1 MSKNV
6 KISNPMK
13 VITGVDTRWSY
24 ANVWE
29 PKSINGGTPKYSVS
43 LIIPKSDTKTIAKIE
58 AAIEAAYKEGEAKL
72 KGNGKSVP
80 ALSVL
85 KTPLRDGDAERPDD
99 EAYKNA
105 YFVNAN
111 ATSAPGIVDADLNPI
126 LTRSEVYS
134 GVYLERYGH
143 DARIDHRS
151 HAERGLVEQPTIHE
165 GVVARAMEKKGIISD
180 RCELNR
186 QIKADNAL
194 LRELKAAVKK
204 LAQEVLHSLPELA
217 KSMEFLRQK
226 LLIFCYQLNHIRTGK
241 SVIGKSVDAWN
252 INLNRYS
259 EVVDQIK
266 ETKRERTD
274 LLAEKKELPF
284 WNIPRKNELT
294 ARIAELTELL
304 EELQSEK
311 AILLDNMDCTDGKDV
326 SKVRKKVALMEANL
340 KELDEQEQKYS
351 AELETALAE
360 YAELKTQGEQFDP
373 VELHDTR
380 QELRPEMEQTAVQR
394 VKEKYGD
401 KYSHRTMDD
410 SKRDVS
416 RHLDEY
422 AESQEIRQIQRER
435 EYQQRRQNKAK
446 QERKKQDDWER

>member
-1 MSKNV
+1 MS
-6 KISNPMK
+6 
-13 VITGVDTRWSY
+13 
-24 ANVWE
+24 
-29 PKSINGGTPKYSVS
+29 
-43 LIIPKSDTKTIAKIE
+43 
-58 AAIEAAYKEGEAKL
+58 
-72 KGNGKSVP
+72 
-80 ALSVL
+80 
-85 KTPLRDGDAERPDD
+85 
-99 EAYKNA
+99 
-105 YFVNAN
+105 
-111 ATSAPGIVDADLNPI
+111 
-126 LTRSEVYS
+126 
-134 GVYLERYGH
+134 
-143 DARIDHRS
+143 
-151 HAERGLVEQPTIHE
+151 
-165 GVVARAMEKKGIISD
+165 
-180 RCELNR
+180 
-186 QIKADNAL
+186 
-194 LRELKAAVKK
+194 
-204 LAQEVLHSLPELA
+204 
-217 KSMEFLRQK
+217 
-226 LLIFCYQLNHIRTGK
+226 
-241 SVIGKSVDAWN
+241 
-252 INLNRYS
+252 
-259 EVVDQIK
+259 
-266 ETKRERTD
+266 
-274 LLAEKKELPF
+274 
-284 WNIPRKNELT
+284 
-294 ARIAELTELL
+294 

-373 VELHDTR
+373 VELHNTR